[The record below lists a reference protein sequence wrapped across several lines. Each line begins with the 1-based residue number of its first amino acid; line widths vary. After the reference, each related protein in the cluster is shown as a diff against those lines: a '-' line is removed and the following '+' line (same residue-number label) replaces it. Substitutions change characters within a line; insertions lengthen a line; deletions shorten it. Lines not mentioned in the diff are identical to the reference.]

1 MSFDAL
7 QDFLLS
13 RGWIAA
19 AALAG
24 IIWKK
29 HEARDE
35 ATASK
40 LSTKADREE
49 LVRLHTRLDQQD
61 QIASANHRAV
71 MAHLLQLAQSRGA
84 PAPSHRHQ
92 PGAES

>member
-1 MSFDAL
+1 MNFDQV
-7 QDFLLS
+7 QDILLS

-24 IIWKK
+24 LIWRK

-40 LSTKADREE
+40 VSQMATRDEV
-49 LVRLHTRLDQQD
+49 VRIHQRLDQQD
-61 QIASANHRAV
+61 DIVRRNHSEV
-71 MAHLLQLAQSRGA
+71 MGHLLQMHGV
-84 PAPSHRHQ
+84 PAPSRPRP